1 LSNSGL
7 ITQKQES
14 IFVARLIG
22 NLLETIVVLSY
33 STAFC
38 LGGGD
43 FFCAILS
50 RDYLKNKGIQMITR
64 PFAGNA
70 LVSLEFISLWSQST
84 VLNIK

>member
-1 LSNSGL
+1 MSNSGL
-7 ITQKQES
+7 STQKQES

-43 FFCAILS
+43 ISCVIEIVTIE
-50 RDYLKNKGIQMITR
+50 KITGTQMLTR

-70 LVSLEFISLWSQST
+70 LVSFEFISLWS
-84 VLNIK
+84 